1 MVMNDNTLRQN
12 IIDELE
18 FEPSIDAA
26 NIGVAVDAGVATL
39 TGHVPTYM
47 QKASVESIV
56 LRVKGVKGLAE
67 EIEVRPF
74 SANLTADDE
83 IAKRAVSTIK
93 WNTVVPDD
101 AVNVQVEKGWITLR
115 GAVEWRYQR
124 EAAADAIRPLSGV
137 RGVTNWIEV
146 KPKVSVADVKK
157 RIEDA
162 LKRNAEVEAQK
173 IKINVAD
180 GQVILEGQVDAWS
193 ERQAAE
199 RAAWAAPGVRSVVDH
214 LRIF

>member
-1 MVMNDNTLRQN
+1 MNDNTLRQN

-56 LRVKGVKGLAE
+56 RRVKGVKGIAE

-74 SANLTADDE
+74 RANLTADDE
-83 IAKRAVSTIK
+83 IAKRAVSTLK

-101 AVNVQVEKGWITLR
+101 AVNVQVEKGWISLR
-115 GAVEWRYQR
+115 GAVEWQYQK
-124 EAAADAIRPLSGV
+124 EAAADAVRTLTGV
-137 RGVTNWIEV
+137 LGVTNWIEV
-146 KPKVSVADVKK
+146 KPRVSVADVKK

-173 IKINVAD
+173 IRINVAD
-180 GQVILEGQVDAWS
+180 GEVVLEGKVDAWS

>member
-1 MVMNDNTLRQN
+1 MNDNTLRQN

-56 LRVKGVKGLAE
+56 RRVKGVKGIAE

-83 IAKRAVSTIK
+83 IAKRAVSTLK

-101 AVNVQVEKGWITLR
+101 AVNVQVEKGWISLR
-115 GAVEWRYQR
+115 GAVEWQYQK
-124 EAAADAIRPLSGV
+124 EAAADAVRTLTGV
-137 RGVTNWIEV
+137 LGVTNWIEV
-146 KPKVSVADVKK
+146 KPRVSVADVKK

-173 IKINVAD
+173 IRINVAD
-180 GQVILEGQVDAWS
+180 GEVVLEGKVDAWS

>member
-1 MVMNDNTLRQN
+1 MNDNTLRQN

-115 GAVEWRYQR
+115 GAVEWRYQK

>member
-1 MVMNDNTLRQN
+1 MNDNTLRQN

-26 NIGVAVDAGVATL
+26 NIGVAVSAGVATL

-56 LRVKGVKGLAE
+56 RRVKGVKGIAE

-115 GAVEWRYQR
+115 GAVEWQYQK
-124 EAAADAIRPLSGV
+124 EAAADAVQALSGV
-137 RGVTNWIEV
+137 LGVTNRIEV
-146 KPKVSVADVKK
+146 KPRVSVADVKK

-180 GQVILEGQVDAWS
+180 GQVVLEGKVDAWS

>member
-1 MVMNDNTLRQN
+1 MNDNTLRQN